1 MSYNDYFGISDNDY
15 NMFTE
20 SSITG
25 RYDYMSIDEATQKFQ
40 IDVIDMLHE
49 FTENVWITEATNIAN
64 GRRPYALFEAEGFWE
79 KVKDMFRKAIAWI
92 KDMYIK
98 VKGWLLDKWEDA
110 KKWWK
115 TMGMSESDVK
125 IGQDIYKS
133 RVYGDKDSKI
143 VPSDSAYESD
153 AVKDN
158 NVGSKDNKAGGL
170 DVKIKMVDSDALNKI
185 QNLIQRVP
193 TQTNKLTGFLI
204 KFVQTY
210 SKTSYS
216 VGDEFA
222 ADVSN
227 VDVSKMKSMIGSSLD
242 DFFKKE
248 VYKNQDSEKYIVI
261 NPKMLDDAI
270 NIVFKM
276 RNNYISSIMKHERA
290 STQILENTLRQAQ
303 KYQSG
308 STEYKNDHDD
318 VLADYDSD
326 EYTSANFTNNAYTG
340 KESILQVKYKMD
352 DKGNRVKS
360 KMSVDILSA
369 QIRFNSDVVKKAI
382 EAYRRLLSNSISI
395 IKRVMNNDRM
405 KKTIKAIKNGDRE
418 TSAFKNITES
428 YNDYWNNDYSGRMES
443 YMWS

>member
-1 MSYNDYFGISDNDY
+1 MSYNDYFGIYDNDY

-64 GRRPYALFEAEGFWE
+64 GKRPYALFEAEGFWE

-115 TMGMSESDVK
+115 TMGMSDSDVK
-125 IGQDIYKS
+125 IGSDIYSSK
-133 RVYGDKDSKI
+133 VYGKTDSKV
-143 VPSDSAYESD
+143 VPNDSAYESD

-158 NVGSKDNKAGGL
+158 NIGTKDNKSGGL
-170 DVKIKMVDSDALNKI
+170 DVKIKTVNGKSML
-185 QNLIQRVP
+185 LIEDLIRRVP
-193 TQTNKLTGFLI
+193 TQTNKLTSFLV

-210 SKTSYS
+210 GEKTKTI
-216 VGDEFA
+216 GN
-222 ADVSN
+222 DVELYAHSN
-227 VDVSKMKSMIGSSLD
+227 IAMLKSLIGSSLD

-248 VYKNQDSEKYIVI
+248 IYNNQDSEKYIVI
-261 NPKMLDDAI
+261 TPDMLNEAI
-270 NIVFKM
+270 FVVFKQ
-276 RNNYISSIMKHERA
+276 RNNFISSIMKHERA
-290 STQILENTLRQAQ
+290 CTKILENTLRQSQ
-303 KYQSG
+303 RYQSG
-308 STEYKNDHDD
+308 DTEYKNANDD
-318 VLADYDSD
+318 ILSDYDDFEYDNDNTTAGNTRLRLQYKLDSD
-326 EYTSANFTNNAYTG
+326 G
-340 KESILQVKYKMD
+340 K
-352 DKGNRVKS
+352 RVKS
-360 KMSVDILSA
+360 KMSVDVLSA

-395 IKRVMNNDRM
+395 IKRVMSNERIR
-405 KKTIKAIKNGDRE
+405 KTIKAIKNGDRE

-428 YNDYWNNDYSGRMES
+428 YDLWNNNDYSGSMES

>member
-1 MSYNDYFGISDNDY
+1 MSYNDYFGIYDNDY

-25 RYDYMSIDEATQKFQ
+25 RYDYMDITEATQKFQ

-49 FTENVWITEATNIAN
+49 FTENVWITEATNVAN

-98 VKGWLLDKWEDA
+98 VKGWLLDKWEEA

-125 IGQDIYKS
+125 LGFDVYSTK
-133 RVYGDKDSKI
+133 VYGKTDSKV
-143 VPSDSAYESD
+143 VPNDSAYEND
-153 AVKDN
+153 AVKDSN
-158 NVGSKDNKAGGL
+158 IGTKDNKSGGL
-170 DVKIKMVDSDALNKI
+170 DVKIKIVNKKVLDI
-185 QNLIQRVP
+185 IEDLIRRIP
-193 TQTNKLTGFLI
+193 TQTSKLTSFLA

-210 SKTSYS
+210 GTELWSSAKTTGYKLDGLGSL
-216 VGDEFA
+216 
-222 ADVSN
+222 
-227 VDVSKMKSMIGSSLD
+227 KSMIGSSLD

-248 VYKNQDSEKYIVI
+248 IYENQDSEKYIVI
-261 NPKMLDDAI
+261 TPIMLNDAI
-270 NIVFKM
+270 FVVFKQ
-276 RNNYISSIMKHERA
+276 RNNFISSILNHERA
-290 STQILENTLRQAQ
+290 CTKILENTLRQAQ

-308 STEYKNDHDD
+308 DTEYKNANDD
-318 VLADYDSD
+318 ILANYDSD
-326 EYTSANFTNNAYTG
+326 EYDEDNSKSYDNGITQINYKLDSSG
-340 KESILQVKYKMD
+340 K
-352 DKGNRVKS
+352 RVKS
-360 KMSVDILSA
+360 KMSVDVLSA

-395 IKRVMNNDRM
+395 IKRVMSNERI
-405 KKTIKAIKNGDRE
+405 KKTIKALKNGDRE
-418 TSAFKNITES
+418 TSAYKNITES
-428 YNDYWNNDYSGRMES
+428 YNDYWNNNDYSGSMES

>member
-1 MSYNDYFGISDNDY
+1 MSYNDYFSISDNDY

-25 RYDYMSIDEATQKFQ
+25 RYDYMDITEATQKFQ
-40 IDVIDMLHE
+40 IDIIDMLHE
-49 FTENVWITEATNIAN
+49 FTENVWITEATNVAN

-125 IGQDIYKS
+125 LGCDIYTTK
-133 RVYGDKDSKI
+133 VYGKTDSKI
-143 VPSDSAYESD
+143 VPSDSAYEND
-153 AVKDN
+153 AIKDSN
-158 NVGSKDNKAGGL
+158 IGTKDNKSGGL
-170 DVKIKMVDSDALNKI
+170 DVKIKNVKKDVLEKI
-185 QNLIQRVP
+185 ENLIRRVP
-193 TQTNKLTGFLI
+193 TQTNKLTSFLA

-210 SKTSYS
+210 GRNMWASEKTTGYELQNLGS
-216 VGDEFA
+216 
-222 ADVSN
+222 
-227 VDVSKMKSMIGSSLD
+227 MKSMVGSSLD

-248 VYKNQDSEKYIVI
+248 IYADQDSEKYIVI
-261 NPKMLDDAI
+261 TPTMLSDAI
-270 NIVFKM
+270 FVVFKQ
-276 RNNYISSIMKHERA
+276 RNNFISSIMKHERA
-290 STQILENTLRQAQ
+290 CTKTLENTLRQAQ
-303 KYQSG
+303 RYQSG
-308 STEYKNDHDD
+308 DTEYKNSNDD

-326 EYTSANFTNNAYTG
+326 EYDEDTTKAYNNGITQIDYKLDSSG
-340 KESILQVKYKMD
+340 K
-352 DKGNRVKS
+352 RVKS

-395 IKRVMNNDRM
+395 IKRVMSNERM

-418 TSAFKNITES
+418 TSAYKNITES
-428 YNDYWNNDYSGRMES
+428 YNDYWDNNDYSGRMES

>member
-15 NMFTE
+15 SMFTE

-25 RYDYMSIDEATQKFQ
+25 RYDYMDINEATQKFQ

-125 IGQDIYKS
+125 IGQDIYASK
-133 RVYGDKDSKI
+133 VYGQENSKV

-153 AVKDN
+153 AIKDDR
-158 NVGSKDNKAGGL
+158 VGSKDKKFGGL
-170 DVKIKMVDSDALNKI
+170 DVKIKIVDKGALDQI
-185 QNLIQRVP
+185 YNLIRRVP
-193 TQTNKLTGFLI
+193 TQTSKLTSFLV

-210 SKTSYS
+210 GQKKDAGVY
-216 VGDEFA
+216 GDIY
-222 ADVSN
+222 DTKN
-227 VDVSKMKSMIGSSLD
+227 LDLSKMKSMVGSSLD

-248 VYKNQDSEKYIVI
+248 VYRGQDSEKYTII
-261 NPKMLDDAI
+261 NPNMLEEAVY
-270 NIVFKM
+270 IVFKM
-276 RNNYISSIMKHERA
+276 RNNFISSIMKHERTC
-290 STQILENTLRQAQ
+290 TQILENTLRQAQ
-303 KYQSG
+303 KYQAG
-308 STEYKNDHDD
+308 DTEYKNSNDD
-318 VLADYDSD
+318 ILADYDTD
-326 EYTSANFTNNAYTG
+326 EYDDTRIHVNRDDAMIAYT
-340 KESILQVKYKMD
+340 
-352 DKGNRVKS
+352 KGNDNKRGKS
-360 KMSVDILSA
+360 KMSVDVLSA

-395 IKRVMNNDRM
+395 IKRVMNNERI

-428 YNDYWNNDYSGRMES
+428 YND
-443 YMWS
+443 